1 MTADPAADT
10 APTLLRLLVQACA
23 GTAALAFALFGG
35 AGTLAWG
42 AGWTFIALFVGSALA
57 IGLWLRRAD
66 PALLEARLR
75 SPFTPAQRP
84 RDRAVMAAITVAFW
98 LWLAAM
104 ALDARR
110 LAWSHVPAALQGVGA
125 AFITLAFAGWARVL
139 RENTFAAITI
149 ELQSARGHRVV
160 SSGPYAVVRH
170 PMYAWALLLVAG
182 TPLLLGSWWGLLGLP
197 LFAALLVARLRGEEA
212 LLADGLAGY
221 REYMAKV
228 RWRLLPGL
236 W

>member
-1 MTADPAADT
+1 MTPGAAP
-10 APTLLRLLVQACA
+10 APTLLRLLVQAGA

-35 AGTLAWG
+35 AGTLAWA
-42 AGWTFIALFVGSALA
+42 AGWAFVALFVGSALA
-57 IGLWLRRAD
+57 IGLRLRRTD
-66 PALLEARLR
+66 PALLDARLR
-75 SPFTPAQRP
+75 SPFAPAQRL
-84 RDRAVMAAITVAFW
+84 RDRAVMAAITLAFW

-110 LAWSHVPAALQGVGA
+110 LAWSHVPAVLQGLGGA
-125 AFITLAFAGWARVL
+125 LVAGAFAGWARVL

-149 ELQSARGHRVV
+149 EVQSARGHRVV

-170 PMYAWALLLVAG
+170 PMYAWALLFVAG

-197 LFAALLVARLRGEEA
+197 VFAALLVARIRGEEA

-221 REYMAKV
+221 REYMATV
-228 RWRLLPGL
+228 RRRLLPGV